1 MILRGEAVRELV
13 QLRALRLQPAASAIE
28 LVHVL
33 LLALPRQLRGLAV
46 AHEPRALLLLVLLLA
61 SAVAAVAAAAAI
73 FFALRLR
80 GNSGSN
86 APSSPGLILHIVYT
100 STVAIVIH
108 TALGA
113 IRYPALALTL
123 KY

>member
-13 QLRALRLQPAASAIE
+13 QLRALHLQPAASEIE

-61 SAVAAVAAAAAI
+61 AAVAAVAAVAAI
-73 FFALRLR
+73 AAVAVRAR
-80 GNSGSN
+80 ARARRD
-86 APSSPGLILHIVYT
+86 APR
-100 STVAIVIH
+100 VAEH
-108 TALGA
+108 
-113 IRYPALALTL
+113 PAVAEEDVPRDVVDERVCER
-123 KY
+123 